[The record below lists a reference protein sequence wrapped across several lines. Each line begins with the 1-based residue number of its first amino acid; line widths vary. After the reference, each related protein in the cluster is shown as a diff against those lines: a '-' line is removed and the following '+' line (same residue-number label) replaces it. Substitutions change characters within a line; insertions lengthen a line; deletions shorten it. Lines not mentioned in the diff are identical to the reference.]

1 MTTVTPY
8 RWARPPVRERLPR
21 LIRAVCS
28 RQLDAVTFT
37 SAPAALAL
45 LTAADDLG
53 LRADLSDAM
62 RNHVAAV
69 AVGPVTAGPLSAA
82 GLPVLVPE
90 RHRLGAL
97 IRLVT
102 EELVD
107 GMSAGSGVGRPPSS
121 CAGGAYWST
130 VAR

>member
-1 MTTVTPY
+1 MDPT
-8 RWARPPVRERLPR
+8 RRLRERLPR
-21 LIRAVCS
+21 LIRAACS

-53 LRADLSDAM
+53 LRADLVDAM

-69 AVGPVTAGPLSAA
+69 AVGPVTAGPLCAA
-82 GLPVLVPE
+82 GIPVVVPE

-97 IRLVT
+97 IRL
-102 EELVD
+102 
-107 GMSAGSGVGRPPSS
+107 GHRGAGRTARPPVPERGDLASS
-121 CAGGAYWST
+121 CAGGACWST
-130 VAR
+130 AAR